1 MLKRADKH
9 NFCQYVALVNLLSY
23 NFGYHVHEKAF
34 MMVSIPMG
42 LVILQKQFA
51 TTIEDQKD
59 FLVDISR
66 FRLLRLFLVW
76 SSWPVLWKKYD
87 FHCRAVLVPLDY
99 CFVKLVLDYH
109 LKNVSNKASVSVYS
123 TR

>member
-1 MLKRADKH
+1 MLKRIDKH
-9 NFCQYVALVNLLSY
+9 NFCQYLALVNLLSY

-42 LVILQKQFA
+42 LVLLQKQFS

-66 FRLLRLFLVW
+66 FRLFRIFLVW
-76 SSWPVLWKKYD
+76 SCWPILWKKYD
-87 FHCRAVLVPLDY
+87 FHARAVLVPLDY

-109 LKNVSNKASVSVYS
+109 VNHVSNKTQTHSI
-123 TR
+123 R